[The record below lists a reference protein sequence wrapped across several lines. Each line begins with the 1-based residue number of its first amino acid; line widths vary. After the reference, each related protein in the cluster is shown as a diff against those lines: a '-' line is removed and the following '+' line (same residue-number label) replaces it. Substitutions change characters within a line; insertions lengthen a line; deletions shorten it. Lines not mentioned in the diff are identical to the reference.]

1 MATSF
6 IGVGDQTWYEDA
18 ADTWFET
25 FKKSIIVNKEPIKNI
40 VQNTTNQMLGYD
52 ENSNII
58 DYTYTPRNQTF
69 DAVIKYTV
77 SENLQENPEIKL
89 KFTDQQVEIYVKSD
103 CANYIN
109 TDRTENIAFDGKLFN
124 IYSTSIVKHYQRN
137 TYYVYFLKETR

>member
-6 IGVGDQTWYEDA
+6 LSSTDQSWFEEA

-40 VQNTTNQMLGYD
+40 VQTTSPQMLGYD
-52 ENSNII
+52 ENSNIV

-69 DAVIKYTV
+69 DAVIKYAV
-77 SENLQENPEIKL
+77 NENLQENPEIKL
-89 KFTDQQVEIYVKSD
+89 KFTDQQVEIYVKED
-103 CANYIN
+103 CAQYIN
-109 TDRTENIAFDGKLFN
+109 TDRTENITFDGKIFN

-137 TYYVYFLKETR
+137 TYYVYFLKETK